1 MAATARVPVLALD
14 AAAATASSSQ
24 QRPQFDDRGRTVFG
38 GGDFGRN
45 SATFG
50 GDGVDVGS
58 GRSAEVAAEDRA
70 LYAAVASRR
79 YSPGNVVED
88 DAKSFDE
95 TDDVEGLHAL
105 VHFRNI
111 AYTRMWAN
119 AQRDGRPAEY
129 RWCPLFNAAKFGQRP
144 LLECRVVTLPRRQTR

>member
-24 QRPQFDDRGRTVFG
+24 QRPQFEDRGRTVFG
-38 GGDFGRN
+38 GGDFGRS

-58 GRSAEVAAEDRA
+58 GRSTELVEDRA

-95 TDDVEGLHAL
+95 TDDVEGLHSL
-105 VHFRNI
+105 VHFGPVR
-111 AYTRMWAN
+111 AP
-119 AQRDGRPAEY
+119 GP
-129 RWCPLFNAAKFGQRP
+129 
-144 LLECRVVTLPRRQTR
+144 